1 MKACL
6 RPDIP
11 VVMLTAYGTVGSA
24 VEAMKNGAFD
34 YLTKPADNDEL
45 VTVAAKALDQAVL
58 LSENIRL
65 REENARLR
73 LPWWKRLVRKS
84 A

>member
-1 MKACL
+1 MKQPRKEML
-6 RPDIP
+6 RDA
-11 VVMLTAYGTVGSA
+11 VVALTA
-24 VEAMKNGAFD
+24 
-34 YLTKPADNDEL
+34 
-45 VTVAAKALDQAVL
+45 
-58 LSENIRL
+58 ENIRL

>member
-1 MKACL
+1 MTSQPPLIPRQPRQMKQPRKEML
-6 RPDIP
+6 RDA
-11 VVMLTAYGTVGSA
+11 VVALTA
-24 VEAMKNGAFD
+24 
-34 YLTKPADNDEL
+34 
-45 VTVAAKALDQAVL
+45 
-58 LSENIRL
+58 ENIRL

>member
-1 MKACL
+1 MTSQPPLIPRQPRQMKQPREEML
-6 RPDIP
+6 RDA
-11 VVMLTAYGTVGSA
+11 VVELTA
-24 VEAMKNGAFD
+24 
-34 YLTKPADNDEL
+34 
-45 VTVAAKALDQAVL
+45 
-58 LSENIRL
+58 ENIRL